1 MKLSSKTEK
10 RFIDQVNHELS
21 ASHAY
26 LGMAA
31 YMDAQDL
38 PGFANW
44 FRAQSAEERVHA
56 MKLYDFLVASG
67 TDVELSALP
76 APRSKFQSPKSVFEV
91 GLEME
96 RTVTEQIKA
105 MYRSAMEEGDYTAQ
119 PLLHWFLEEQVE
131 EEDSFETAIVQLDAA
146 ETRFDLLM
154 LDQQMGT
161 RSAEGSGEDA

>member
-1 MKLSSKTEK
+1 MKLSAKTEK
-10 RFIDQVNHELS
+10 LFIDQVNHELA

-38 PGFANW
+38 PGFAGW
-44 FRAQSAEERVHA
+44 FRAQSAEENTHA
-56 MKLYDFLVASG
+56 MKLYDFLVSCG
-67 TDVELSALP
+67 TEVELAALP
-76 APRSKFQSPKSVFEV
+76 APRSKFQSPKSVFET

-96 RTVTEQIKA
+96 RTVTAQIKA
-105 MYRSAMEEGDYTAQ
+105 MYRSAMDEGDFTAQ

-131 EEDSFETAIVQLDAA
+131 EEDSFETAIVQIDAA

-154 LDQQMGT
+154 LDQQMGA
-161 RSAEGSGEDA
+161 RSPEGGEGA

>member
-1 MKLSSKTEK
+1 MKLSQRTEK
-10 RFIDQVNHELS
+10 LFVDQVNHELS
-21 ASHAY
+21 ASFAY

-38 PGFANW
+38 PGFASW
-44 FRAQSAEERVHA
+44 FRAQSAEENVHA

-67 TDVELSALP
+67 AEIELQALP
-76 APRSKFQSPKSVFEV
+76 APRTKFQSPKAAFEA
-91 GLEME
+91 GLDME

-105 MYRSAMEEGDYTAQ
+105 MYRSAMDEGDFTAQ

-146 ETRFDLLM
+146 ETKFDLLI
-154 LDQQMGT
+154 LDQKMGE
-161 RSAEGSGEDA
+161 RSTESDADA